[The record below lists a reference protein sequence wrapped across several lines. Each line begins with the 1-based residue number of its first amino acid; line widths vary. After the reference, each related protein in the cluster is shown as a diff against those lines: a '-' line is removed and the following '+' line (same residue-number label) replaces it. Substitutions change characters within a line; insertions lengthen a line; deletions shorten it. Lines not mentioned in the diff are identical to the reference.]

1 MLSYFR
7 VKLAAENAVNSL
19 ELKEVLANTTC

>member
-1 MLSYFR
+1 MLSRFR
-7 VKLAAENAVNSL
+7 VKLAADNAVNGL